1 MQGGPKFRWVGWWVV
16 KTSVGG
22 LGKCWGTQAMVWH
35 FPREHWGATEGCRK
49 LTKAGKGPLDLQ
61 EEPRAGCPDL
71 PCGLRQMLAMN
82 THQWS
87 PWASLKPPMRP
98 RPQDAQGF
106 RLGNVKLGALGDDVV
121 PVPY

>member
-1 MQGGPKFRWVGWWVV
+1 MQGGPKFWWVGWWVV
-16 KTSVGG
+16 KTLVGG

-35 FPREHWGATEGCRK
+35 FPREHWGATKGSRK

-87 PWASLKPPMRP
+87 PWASLKPPMRSP
-98 RPQDAQGF
+98 PQDAQGF
-106 RLGNVKLGALGDDVV
+106 RLGNVKLGVLGDH
-121 PVPY
+121 

>member
-1 MQGGPKFRWVGWWVV
+1 MAWL
-16 KTSVGG
+16 VGG
-22 LGKCWGTQAMVWH
+22 ENLGWGPRQVLGNTGYGLA
-35 FPREHWGATEGCRK
+35 FSREHWGATEGCRK

-87 PWASLKPPMRP
+87 R
-98 RPQDAQGF
+98 
-106 RLGNVKLGALGDDVV
+106 GALSNLL
-121 PVPY
+121 